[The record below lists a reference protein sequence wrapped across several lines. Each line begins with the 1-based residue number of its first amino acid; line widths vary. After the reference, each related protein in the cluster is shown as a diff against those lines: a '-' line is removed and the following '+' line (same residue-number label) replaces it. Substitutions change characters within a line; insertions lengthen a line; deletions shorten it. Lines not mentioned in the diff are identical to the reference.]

1 MSTAKL
7 GTDHYGKPRTRNQNT
22 ENWKRSS
29 SSSTKSRMSRS
40 EIPFG
45 RKETLIFSAG
55 NQVCIFLSSSLRCLR
70 FVEIKFAFLRIHVC
84 MKRIMQGCVS
94 ENSKFHW
101 KNQVCVA
108 ENSSCHQ
115 KSHVFFFQKNQ
126 VFVSKGSSC
135 CKSLWAPSYATS
147 QFRLAVCHTLKL
159 PDTIFYVFSLFYNI
173 SLNILQLL
181 LSLWILQFC
190 LCSATVRLCYHVCGR
205 LPTWTA
211 ICTSERHRG
220 NSRRCHQFSVS
231 ISTGWRCPC
240 GGYWCLVRSV
250 GDHNQNLCPR
260 QRFYSCIYLWVHS

>member
-1 MSTAKL
+1 MENLEPETKILKTESETAAQVRKAECQDPKFHL
-7 GTDHYGKPRTRNQNT
+7 AV
-22 ENWKRSS
+22 KRHWFSQKSS
-29 SSSTKSRMSRS
+29 LSFLK
-40 EIPFG
+40 F
-45 RKETLIFSAG
+45 KFALLAFCG
-55 NQVCIFLSSSLRCLR
+55 NQV
-70 FVEIKFAFLRIHVC
+70 
-84 MKRIMQGCVS
+84 CVS
-94 ENSKFHW
+94 ENSRLHE
-101 KNQVCVA
+101 KNHARLCFW
-108 ENSSCHQ
+108 EFKISLKEPSLRCWEFKLSSKESC
-115 KSHVFFFQKNQ
+115 FFFQNNQ

-159 PDTIFYVFSLFYNI
+159 PDTIFYVFSLIYNI